1 VERLD
6 LKDNAV
12 SQKCSG
18 QRLSPALPTRL
29 QLARVVPLERLELL
43 RRQTRLAQLAAA
55 VELEVQVA
63 IRRLVRSL
71 LGAVPTTLLTE
82 GLHLV
87 LLERQVRVEV
97 KTKAE
102 TFWQLL
108 VELVARR
115 VRLATRV
122 PAAIQPREAT
132 EHRAQPWARLV
143 LAVEVGLAAVN
154 LRLMGMAL
162 RRLTAARVV
171 ALARL
176 VRLVL
181 RVAWLPMVAVVP
193 AAVVAAVAASLLGEQ
208 LAGRAVPVAQ
218 DLMDT

>member
-1 VERLD
+1 VVVAVPVTVARRGFRLLVERLD

-18 QRLSPALPTRL
+18 RPLSPALPTRL
-29 QLARVVPLERLELL
+29 QLARVVPLERLEPL
-43 RRQTRLAQLAAA
+43 RRRRRVAQLAAA

-63 IRRLVRSL
+63 IRRLARSL

-87 LLERQVRVEV
+87 LLERQVLVEA

-108 VELVARR
+108 VELVVRR
-115 VRLATRV
+115 VRLATQV

-143 LAVEVGLAAVN
+143 LAAAVVLAAVN
-154 LRLMGMAL
+154 LRLTGMHL
-162 RRLTAARVV
+162 RRLTAARAADLVPMDRL
-171 ALARL
+171 ALK
-176 VRLVL
+176 
-181 RVAWLPMVAVVP
+181 
-193 AAVVAAVAASLLGEQ
+193 AA
-208 LAGRAVPVAQ
+208 
-218 DLMDT
+218 